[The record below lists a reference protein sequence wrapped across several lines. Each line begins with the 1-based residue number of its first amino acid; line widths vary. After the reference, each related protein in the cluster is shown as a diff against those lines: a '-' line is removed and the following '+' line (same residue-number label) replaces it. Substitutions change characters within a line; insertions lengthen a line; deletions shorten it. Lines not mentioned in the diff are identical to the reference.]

1 MFNSTWLSITA
12 HGILVNELNLLISDS
27 TSILVFVALKEE
39 VYFTR
44 KMLVLPVQVGVLLRE
59 FSIGDFE
66 SVDLSLEG
74 SLLGS
79 EGLVLGGEVGIL
91 LGEGSIVVLQL
102 AVPLGEV
109 LDNDLGLGI

>member
-1 MFNSTWLSITA
+1 
-12 HGILVNELNLLISDS
+12 
-27 TSILVFVALKEE
+27 
-39 VYFTR
+39 
-44 KMLVLPVQVGVLLRE
+44 MLVLPVQVGVLLRE
-59 FSIGDFE
+59 FSIGDLE

-74 SLLGS
+74 SLLGP

-109 LDNDLGLGI
+109 LDNDLGLEREICRRVSNFTRHCGGQFGRVL